1 MHVFMFCQEFEA
13 FGADKGKDMTTR
25 DINMKQSYWVAFGQF
40 PERRCS
46 SQQEFVQMLR
56 WRGLYSEGEEDKG
69 TSLGRG
75 GSEKDL
81 SV

>member
-25 DINMKQSYWVAFGQF
+25 DSNMKQSYWVAFGQF

-46 SQQEFVQMLR
+46 SQQELVQMLR
-56 WRGLYSEGEEDKG
+56 
-69 TSLGRG
+69 
-75 GSEKDL
+75 
-81 SV
+81 